1 MRPLQLRSLLVTAF
15 KHRRQVLVKGPP
27 GGGKSDLVSQAV
39 QEVQADFL
47 IEHPA
52 VADPT
57 DYKGMPAV
65 LANGTAEFLPFGD
78 LNRLIQA
85 QRPLVC
91 FLDDIGQAAP
101 AVQAALMQLLL
112 ARRVNG
118 HKISDHIVFCGAT
131 NDTKHMAGVAG
142 MLEPVKSRW
151 HSIVELEVSV
161 DDWCAWALANN
172 MPPELIAFIRF
183 RPALLC
189 DFKPTRE
196 LINSPCPRTVAA
208 VGQWLNIGVKD
219 HSVIAGAAGEGF
231 ATELTAFLQMYAK
244 LPNLDT
250 IIMNP
255 DSAPVPT
262 EAAAMY
268 AVVAGLSRKATP
280 NNAERVFRYLKR
292 LPKEFEVCCVR
303 DTTRIAPAVQNT
315 RAYIDWSVRNAE
327 AMT

>member
-1 MRPLQLRSLLVTAF
+1 LVTAF

-27 GGGKSDLVSQAV
+27 GGGKSDIVSQAV

-131 NDTKHMAGVAG
+131 NDTKHTAGVAG

-172 MPPELIAFIRF
+172 MPPELIAFILNVPSDENRADSPF
-183 RPALLC
+183 VLRSQRGQYYALTRNRP
-189 DFKPTRE
+189 KPH
-196 LINSPCPRTVAA
+196 LMFG
-208 VGQWLNIGVKD
+208 VGLY
-219 HSVIAGAAGEGF
+219 GEGLKCLPGWF
-231 ATELTAFLQMYAK
+231 SDQSGELVSL
-244 LPNLDT
+244 
-250 IIMNP
+250 
-255 DSAPVPT
+255 
-262 EAAAMY
+262 
-268 AVVAGLSRKATP
+268 G
-280 NNAERVFRYLKR
+280 
-292 LPKEFEVCCVR
+292 
-303 DTTRIAPAVQNT
+303 
-315 RAYIDWSVRNAE
+315 
-327 AMT
+327 